1 MATVSNFT
9 ASHTLFKRFYEIS
22 YAIAVEALKS
32 RKLCNNGLADPV
44 NLRNDDYIGFFYRNV
59 VKSIEFLLPQ
69 PAFREQM

>member
-9 ASHTLFKRFYEIS
+9 VSHTLLKRFYEIS

-32 RKLCNNGLADPV
+32 RKLCNNGFADAV
-44 NLRNDDYIGFFYRNV
+44 NLREDDYIGFFYRNI